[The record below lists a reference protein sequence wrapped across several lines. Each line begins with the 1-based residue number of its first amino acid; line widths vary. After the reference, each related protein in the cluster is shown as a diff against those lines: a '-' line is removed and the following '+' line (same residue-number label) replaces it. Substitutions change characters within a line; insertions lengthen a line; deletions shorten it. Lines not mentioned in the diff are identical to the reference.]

1 MKKTLK
7 NKIQEKKW
15 TDIPRSWMARLNF
28 VKLSVLPN
36 LTHRFNATSIKIS
49 GSYIYVNQQTDFKVY
64 IERQKTQNSQHNIE
78 GEKLEELT
86 LHNYSSQDNVVL
98 QKNRQSMEQNRE
110 PRNRPT

>member
-15 TDIPRSWMARLNF
+15 TDIPCSWMARLNF

-64 IERQKTQNSQHNIE
+64 IEMQKTHKNQHSNE
-78 GEKLEELT
+78 GEENSWRIKLPGFKT
-86 LHNYSSQDNVVL
+86 Y
-98 QKNRQSMEQNRE
+98 
-110 PRNRPT
+110 